1 MNNPGNQENQRQPLE
16 AALAHDWLTGMR
28 GGERVLELLCRR
40 FPKAPIY
47 TLIHDPNAVSATIN
61 SHQIHTSWLQR
72 MPGIMRHYR
81 HFLPL
86 FSGAAAFAQARRPFH
101 QHQPL
106 RGKRLSPSGSRHLC
120 CATPMRYAWVCP
132 KDYFGRSPCCAADKT
147 LLAALRHWDAANS
160 RVDKFVAISR
170 HVQQRIR
177 DYYGRD
183 ADVVYPP
190 VNTEYWTPDPA
201 ADQRPRPGRELGEY
215 YLVLS
220 ALVPYKRIDIAVK
233 ACAKSGKPLRV
244 VGSGTEYE
252 NLRKAAGPNIQ
263 FLGRLPDDEIRNL
276 YRNCRALLFP
286 GEEDFGLVPL
296 EVQACGRPVMAL
308 GRGGALETVR
318 KDVTGLFFATPDP
331 DALNEAVA
339 RFESATW
346 DPAAICSHAEAF
358 NIPAFEKAFERCIQE
373 CLAKNR

>member
-1 MNNPGNQENQRQPLE
+1 MNNPGNQENQRRPLKT
-16 AALAHDWLTGMR
+16 ALAHDWLTGMR
-28 GGERVLELLCRR
+28 GGERVLELLCRL
-40 FPKAPIY
+40 FPEAPIY
-47 TLIHDPNAVSATIN
+47 TLIHDPNAVSTTIN

-72 MPGIMRHYR
+72 IPGITRHYR
-81 HFLPL
+81 PFLPL
-86 FSGAAAFAQARRPFH
+86 FPAAARSFSP
-101 QHQPL
+101 QPADL
-106 RGKRLSPSGSRHLC
+106 FISASHCVAKGIAPPPGSRRLC
-120 CATPMRYAWVCP
+120 YCFTPMRYAWVCP
-132 KDYFGRSPCCAADKT
+132 KDYFGRNPLVALLIKP
-147 LLAALRHWDAANS
+147 LLAALRRWDIAANS

-190 VNTEYWTPDPA
+190 VDTEYWTPDPTA
-201 ADQRPRPGRELGEY
+201 EQPPGPGRELGEY

-244 VGSGTEYE
+244 VGTGTEYN
-252 NLRKAAGPNIQ
+252 NLRKAAGPNTQ

-276 YRNCRALLFP
+276 YRNCRALIFP

-296 EVQACGRPVMAL
+296 EVQACGRPVIAL
-308 GRGGALETVR
+308 R
-318 KDVTGLFFATPDP
+318 KDVTGLFFSTPDP

-339 RFESATW
+339 RFESETW
-346 DPAAICSHAEAF
+346 DPAAIRSHAEKF
-358 NIPAFEKAFERCIQE
+358 NIPAFEKAFERCVKE
-373 CLAKNR
+373 CLAEKT